1 MTEPVVPSGIA
12 YAVVHRDPPEVFFAE
27 DEHVLSRVLALQLVA
42 QLPSSAVSSPRRL
55 EAMRNALL
63 EERWADALLEWIT
76 ETDTVVDAYPSEEV
90 WSEERLDA
98 DRAALEIRVAPLFQ
112 SD

>member
-1 MTEPVVPSGIA
+1 MAESRAPSQIA

-42 QLPSSAVSSPRRL
+42 QLPASEVSSPGRL
-55 EAMRNALL
+55 ESMRTALL
-63 EERWADALLEWIT
+63 DERWADALVEWIT

-90 WSEERLDA
+90 WHEERLNLEQA
-98 DRAALEIRVAPLFQ
+98 TMEIRVSPLFQ